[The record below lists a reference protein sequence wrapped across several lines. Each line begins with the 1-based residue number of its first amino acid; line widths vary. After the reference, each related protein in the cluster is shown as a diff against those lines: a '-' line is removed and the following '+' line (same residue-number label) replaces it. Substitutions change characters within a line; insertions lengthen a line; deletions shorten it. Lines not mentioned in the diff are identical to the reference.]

1 VDAITL
7 YHSIE
12 STCAHKVRLVLVEK
26 NLPWQEKLVNLRKG
40 EQFNP
45 QYLALNPKAV
55 VPTLVHGNTVVREST
70 IINEYLEDC
79 FPQPALRPESPA
91 ERAIMRLWVKTI
103 DDEMHPSIGIITYA
117 IALRHQMNTLKTAE
131 QMEEHFA
138 AIPDPARRERQRSVH
153 HEGTKAD
160 AYRQAVRR
168 LDKLLGDLDTS
179 LANTDWLAGDGYSL
193 ADAAALPYV
202 MRVDALQFAFLW
214 AKRPRLADWY
224 ARNLQRD
231 NARELQDRNTSESFR
246 QLVREHGARAAAE
259 LQA

>member
-1 VDAITL
+1 VEAITL

-12 STCAHKVRLVLVEK
+12 STCAHKVRLVLAEK
-26 NLPWQEKLVNLRKG
+26 KIPWQEKLVNLRKG
-40 EQFNP
+40 EQFSP

-55 VPTLVHGNTVVREST
+55 VPTLVHGRTVVREST
-70 IINEYLEDC
+70 VINEYLEDS
-79 FPQPALRPESPA
+79 FPRPALRPENPA
-91 ERAIMRLWVKTI
+91 ERALMRLWIKTI

-117 IALRHQMNTLKTAE
+117 VVLRHQMNALKTAE

-138 AIPDPARRERQRSVH
+138 SIPDPARRERQRSVH
-153 HEGTKAD
+153 KEGTGAT
-160 AYRQAVRR
+160 AYQQAVQR
-168 LDKLLGDLDTS
+168 LDKLLADLDTS
-179 LANTDWLAGDGYSL
+179 LANTRWLAGDNYSL

-214 AKRPRLADWY
+214 DERPRLANWY

-246 QLVREHGARAAAE
+246 QLVKEHGAKAATE
-259 LQA
+259 LQV